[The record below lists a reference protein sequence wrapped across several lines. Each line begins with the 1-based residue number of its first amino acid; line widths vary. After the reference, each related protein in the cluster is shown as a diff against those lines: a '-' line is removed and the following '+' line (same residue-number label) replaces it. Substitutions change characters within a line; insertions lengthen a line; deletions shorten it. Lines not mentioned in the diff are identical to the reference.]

1 MGYEVRLDQRSV
13 GEFPTTEA
21 ALARV
26 RDELKA
32 RPDCEPE
39 SIDTATGK
47 PFAPAASRG
56 WREQL
61 AKEVGY

>member
-1 MGYEVRLDQRSV
+1 MRYKVRINKRPVARFATS
-13 GEFPTTEA
+13 EE

-26 RDELKA
+26 RQEL
-32 RPDCEPE
+32 RGQPDCEPE
-39 SIDTATGK
+39 IFDAETGK
-47 PFAPAASRG
+47 PFEPAASRG